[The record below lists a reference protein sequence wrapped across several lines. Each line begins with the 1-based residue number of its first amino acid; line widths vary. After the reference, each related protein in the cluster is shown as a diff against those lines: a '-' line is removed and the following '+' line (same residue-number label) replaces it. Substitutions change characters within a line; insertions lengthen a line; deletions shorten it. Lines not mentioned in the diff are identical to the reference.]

1 MIKPAA
7 KPQADNP
14 ALAFISK
21 AEDFAA
27 AHRGD
32 AAFRFL
38 RLYLQASQDELE
50 LVMKKLYCDA
60 LPQVNYQA
68 EPLWRVALESLL
80 HPFLYALKKSWLWSP
95 EPAVDVQIETI
106 DLAYFR
112 KWFAQAFEGFSGTKR
127 LSPRGSLPEQPS
139 TGPVE
144 GSITPRAL
152 LWLAAAPLFIPA
164 LWLLSRRHGANLL
177 KSYRRCLGV
186 YAVYE
191 GHFRRWPC
199 RHFVTYADELNHPS
213 RWLAFKHN
221 CSGSLVVVQN
231 GERGLHPFYAYSAMD
246 VYLTF
251 GDFCETMRSPLRMR
265 VGRLHA
271 VGALCLNEHYERMR
285 ALERAG
291 EPLVW
296 DVLMVDQGVFPH
308 CGLDLKTARSFEAM
322 FRNLN
327 ELKKRN
333 PGLRVAYQLRQYPEG
348 SAPGRDTLALIK
360 SFFTDGVE
368 ILPNKGNGAS
378 YVNLY
383 KSRLAITFN
392 STLGYEAF
400 FLRRGMKALFV
411 NYAGNPYE
419 NYSTDERF
427 QLTDETADYGRYER
441 RVLDLL
447 KLELEEPPAV
457 ARQRHSHFDGR
468 VQERIAAFVNGLSKG
483 GAA

>member
-1 MIKPAA
+1 MIEPAA
-7 KPQADNP
+7 KPHAVNP
-14 ALAFISK
+14 ALGFIAK

-27 AHRGD
+27 AHNGD

-38 RLYLQASQDELE
+38 RLFLRASQDELE

-68 EPLWRVALESLL
+68 EPLWRVALDSLL
-80 HPFLYALKKSWLWSP
+80 HPVFYALKKSWLWSP
-95 EPAVDVQIETI
+95 APAVVVQIETI
-106 DLAYFR
+106 DLAYFQ
-112 KWFAQAFEGFSGTKR
+112 KWFARTFDGFAGTKR
-127 LSPRGSLPEQPS
+127 VSPRGVLPEYPS

-144 GSITPRAL
+144 GSITPRTL
-152 LWLAAAPLFIPA
+152 LWLAAAPLFIPS
-164 LWLLSRRHGANLL
+164 LWRLSRRHGLNLL

-221 CSGSLVVVQN
+221 CAGSLVVLQN

-251 GDFCETMRSPLRMR
+251 GHFGGAMLKPLRMR
-265 VGRLHA
+265 VGQIHT
-271 VGALCLNEHYERMR
+271 VGALCLNEHYERVR

-333 PGLRVAYQLRQYPEG
+333 PGLRVAYQLRGYPPG
-348 SAPGRDTLALIK
+348 SAPERDTLALIK
-360 SFFTDGVE
+360 SYFTDGVE
-368 ILPNKGNGAS
+368 ILPNKKNGDS

-419 NYSTDERF
+419 NYSADERF
-427 QLTDETADYGRYER
+427 QLTDETADYALYER
-441 RVLDLL
+441 RVLELL
-447 KLELEEPPAV
+447 DLELAEPPAV
-457 ARQRHSHFDGR
+457 ARERHAFFDGR
-468 VQERIAAFVNGLSKG
+468 AQERVAEFVNALGE
-483 GAA
+483 GAPA